1 MTATLEDRRKL
12 LQTIAKLPGGLELLN
27 AFYLGALRGR
37 PARFGMS
44 REQIDEQLIEEIL
57 HLEFHETERP

>member
-12 LQTIAKLPGGLELLN
+12 LRTIAKLPGGLERLN
-27 AFYLGALRGR
+27 AIYLGVLRGR

-57 HLEFHETERP
+57 QLEFQETERP

>member
-12 LQTIAKLPGGLELLN
+12 LQTIAKLPGGLEQLN
-27 AFYLGALRGR
+27 AIYLDALRGR
-37 PARFGMS
+37 PGRFGMS

-57 HLEFHETERP
+57 RLEFDGAERP